1 MADIDLDAILAQRA
15 EARGDEGFTFSFKMH
30 GQEWVAKDPM
40 LLTDDEKDELSDL
53 TYDVDV
59 AAFFMGDDQYD
70 DFVAA
75 GGQSSH
81 FVLALQEYQKAR
93 TDEAQGRPT
102 RPNRSS
108 RRQAER
114 KQSKPRSKPSTPA
127 KTS

>member
-1 MADIDLDAILAQRA
+1 MADVDLDAILAQRA
-15 EARGDEGFTFSFKMH
+15 EARGDQGYTFSFVMH
-30 GQEWVAKDPM
+30 GQEWTAKDPT
-40 LLTDDEKDELSDL
+40 LLTDDEKDELAEL

-59 AAFFMGDDQYD
+59 AAFFMGDDQFD
-70 DFVAA
+70 DFQAA

-81 FVLALQEYQKAR
+81 FVLALTEYQKQQTA
-93 TDEAQGRPT
+93 EIGGSPT

-114 KQSKPRSKPSTPA
+114 KQSKRPSKPNIA